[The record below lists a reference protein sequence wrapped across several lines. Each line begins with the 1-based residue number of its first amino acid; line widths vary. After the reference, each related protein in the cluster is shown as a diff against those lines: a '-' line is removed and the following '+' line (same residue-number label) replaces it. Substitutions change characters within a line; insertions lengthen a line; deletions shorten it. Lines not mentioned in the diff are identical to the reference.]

1 MNTNYLKAPKTW
13 REIPKPLPNTVKNF
27 RKIERRLRIALLS
40 SMSDSDPLGRVII
53 RSLFGRVSK

>member
-27 RKIERRLRIALLS
+27 RKIERRLRIALLGR
-40 SMSDSDPLGRVII
+40 METNDPLTRVII
-53 RSLFGRVSK
+53 RSLFTEGKR